1 MIRASIWMGLLLT
14 LPPSLHAQSSHPG
27 TRPGDTISVVVF
39 KVRADKQAQF
49 DSLMRNVWWPASEKA
64 GKKYPAYGKYASQRR
79 RYVPTQMA
87 SDSTFTYLYLYFGTI
102 DLPEA
107 AGGGNRVLRAAGLSK
122 AQSDS
127 FAQAIRSYTTASAAG
142 PLVDEPYK

>member
-1 MIRASIWMGLLLT
+1 MVRIFMSLALLVAIV
-14 LPPSLHAQSSHPG
+14 PSLYAQGSQRG
-27 TRPGDTISVVVF
+27 TRPGDTVSVVVH
-39 KVRADKQAQF
+39 KVRAEKRAQY
-49 DSLMRNVWWPASEKA
+49 DSLMRNVWWPASQKA
-64 GKKYPAYGKYASQRR
+64 GKKYPPYRKYASGRR
-79 RYVPTQMA
+79 RYVATEMA

-102 DLPEA
+102 ELPEP

-127 FAQAIRSYTTASAAG
+127 FAQAIRAYTAASAGG